1 MNRRRL
7 LLLATSGA
15 GATLAGCSSENDE
28 PNIKDSDGDGVID
41 SEDYA
46 PQDPE
51 VQKKSDIKTTAT
63 ITPTRTPSPTP
74 SPTPTA
80 TPSPTPLPSENQLSV
95 ASEYWSDQSRIT
107 AYSNN
112 TVEVSVHPEVP
123 NTEADRPRVYAGLY
137 EFPRDTVLAETV
149 SQPIERADTPTTV
162 ELFFDNIE
170 LDPDTG
176 YHLFVAFIPESGTV
190 EEVSNEEVTTIMETD
205 RFKLADNGRDIVRS
219 PYSNE
224 LDDDSG
230 DRHERKNVEGAYDL
244 TVSGRTDGQ
253 SWDII
258 FFGWKSAH
266 AIGFNRARG
275 RSRSEYVSYE
285 LTDGSATE
293 LAKLLNDEADSRG
306 FSERTKIEFIID
318 FVQALPYVSDDVSR
332 DFDDYTKFII
342 ETLPELSGDCEDTAI
357 LLAAVLSADTFGY
370 DMILIQPPGHMAVG
384 IYETDPQ
391 GYYWELDGRKYS
403 YIETT
408 GAGWGIG
415 DLPDEYVDTDAY
427 LY

>member
-28 PNIKDSDGDGVID
+28 PDIKDSDGDGVID

-123 NTEADRPRVYAGLY
+123 STEADRPRVYAGLY

-176 YHLFVAFIPESGTV
+176 YHL
-190 EEVSNEEVTTIMETD
+190 
-205 RFKLADNGRDIVRS
+205 
-219 PYSNE
+219 
-224 LDDDSG
+224 
-230 DRHERKNVEGAYDL
+230 
-244 TVSGRTDGQ
+244 
-253 SWDII
+253 
-258 FFGWKSAH
+258 
-266 AIGFNRARG
+266 
-275 RSRSEYVSYE
+275 
-285 LTDGSATE
+285 
-293 LAKLLNDEADSRG
+293 
-306 FSERTKIEFIID
+306 
-318 FVQALPYVSDDVSR
+318 
-332 DFDDYTKFII
+332 
-342 ETLPELSGDCEDTAI
+342 
-357 LLAAVLSADTFGY
+357 
-370 DMILIQPPGHMAVG
+370 
-384 IYETDPQ
+384 
-391 GYYWELDGRKYS
+391 
-403 YIETT
+403 
-408 GAGWGIG
+408 
-415 DLPDEYVDTDAY
+415 
-427 LY
+427 